1 MTHIFLKDV
10 SDDIINL
17 EVSSIDELL
26 LYISNS
32 IRKKIEDII
41 IFCEENDEEINIL
54 EEGKIYNFLVREN
67 IRLLYDCDAYD
78 DIKDKKYNK
87 YTIELCDEYKSFY
100 YSENNGKFYSYQNI
114 DVLDRLSFFE
124 NIRFRSYDEGMDLE
138 SLLLLYFE
146 NEPFYK
152 KKYITNNILKMW
164 EDIENYDCD
173 LDPYED
179 YEEYYINVNH
189 YH

>member
-1 MTHIFLKDV
+1 MTHIFLKNL
-10 SDDIINL
+10 SGDIINL

-26 LYISNS
+26 LYISNT

-41 IFCEENDEEINIL
+41 IFCEENDDEINLL

-67 IRLLYDCDAYD
+67 IRLVYDCDAYD
-78 DIKDKKYNK
+78 DINDKKYNK
-87 YTIELCDEYKSFY
+87 YTIELFDEYKSFY

-124 NIRFRSYDEGMDLE
+124 NIRFRRYDKGMDLE

-146 NEPFYK
+146 
-152 KKYITNNILKMW
+152 KKYIANNILKMW
-164 EDIENYDCD
+164 EDIENCDCD
-173 LDPYED
+173 IDPYED